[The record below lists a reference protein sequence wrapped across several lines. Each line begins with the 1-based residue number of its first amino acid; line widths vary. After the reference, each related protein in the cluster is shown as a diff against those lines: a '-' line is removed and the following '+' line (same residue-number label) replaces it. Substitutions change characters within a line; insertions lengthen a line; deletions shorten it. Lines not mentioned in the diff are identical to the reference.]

1 MAYSLEYQQWTG
13 EDVTA
18 SFEIEDDPLAPSE
31 SDDVV
36 CEGIGNLGRFKLED
50 GTLMLKMP
58 SSNDQGFEIIPY
70 LQIRS
75 RYTYLPYFPKSQPE
89 V

>member
-1 MAYSLEYQQWTG
+1 MAYSLEYQIWTG
-13 EDVTA
+13 EDVTP
-18 SFEIEDDPLAPSE
+18 SFEIEADPLLPSE

-36 CEGIGNLGRFKLED
+36 CEGIGNLGRFKLEN

-75 RYTYLPYFPKSQPE
+75 RYTYLPYLPKSQPE
-89 V
+89 I